1 MIYAQDR
8 HLKTLNGYSGNTPPG
23 YTYPD
28 PCLTPEMRVNSYF
41 ILRGAN
47 EAKRQ
52 QILDNLRTI
61 SPQPCLKP
69 TEAMPGTEQK

>member
-1 MIYAQDR
+1 
-8 HLKTLNGYSGNTPPG
+8 
-23 YTYPD
+23 
-28 PCLTPEMRVNSYF
+28 MRVNSYF

-69 TEAMPGTEQK
+69 TEAKPVTEQK